1 MQVLHTISE
10 LRKVRSQVRGTLGL
24 VPTMGYLHDGHL
36 ALVRRA
42 KAENDLLAVTIF
54 VNPSQFGP
62 NEDFSSYPRDMDR
75 DLSLLRDEGT
85 HLVFA
90 PTPQEMYPL
99 SFDTWVEVGHVA
111 QRLEGQLRPGHF
123 RGVATVVAK
132 LFNVV
137 EPDRAYFGQKDGQQ
151 AVVIKRMVEDL
162 NLGVEVVVVPTVR
175 EADGLALSSRNVY
188 LTPQQRE
195 AAPVIYKSLCT
206 ARELWE
212 KGESDAQH
220 LVQEVRRVLG
230 LEPLID
236 CVQYVSVADS
246 STLEELDVVSTSA
259 MISVAVVMG
268 NSRLID
274 NVVLGPADAS

>member
-10 LRKVRSQVRGTLGL
+10 LRKVRSQLRGTLGL